1 MYSVG
6 MTKMSS
12 ELCTTCQKPRRMSE
26 KLLEHFERLRSVS
39 PRRMV
44 QDGGRF
50 HDDPLHIDPIDDME
64 IRFRFETGLCV
75 CDWD

>member
-1 MYSVG
+1 
-6 MTKMSS
+6 
-12 ELCTTCQKPRRMSE
+12 MSE
-26 KLLEHFERLRSVS
+26 KIREHFERLRSVS

-50 HDDPLHIDPIDDME
+50 HDDPLHADPIDEME
-64 IRFRFETGLCV
+64 MRFRFDTGLCV

>member
-1 MYSVG
+1 

-12 ELCTTCQKPRRMSE
+12 ELCTTCQKPRHMLE
-26 KLLEHFERLRSVS
+26 KTREHFERLRSVS

-50 HDDPLHIDPIDDME
+50 HDDPLHTDPVDDME
-64 IRFRFETGLCV
+64 IRFRLETGLCV